1 VRVNVIGAA
10 PGWRDAPEDK
20 GENWGVN
27 NTHLFEKRIDLIVDV
42 HNRFNPKKL
51 REEKKDLFHVG
62 ALTYKEIPAYFQRE
76 VEGFPT
82 IKKYPRDE
90 IIKKFGVDY
99 FGSGIDYII
108 ALALYKGATEIHLYG
123 VWMVLDSEYTHQKP
137 SVEFWVGFAMGRG
150 VKVRVHGQRSS
161 ILKTR
166 NGLMY
171 GYQDHQAWVKKY
183 LPNAVS
189 LSELEERYE

>member
-10 PGWRDAPEDK
+10 PGWRDAPEDE

-99 FGSGIDYII
+99 FGSGRCG
-108 ALALYKGATEIHLYG
+108 LFRERNRLYHSPGPIQRG
-123 VWMVLDSEYTHQKP
+123 NRDS
-137 SVEFWVGFAMGRG
+137 SIRG
-150 VKVRVHGQRSS
+150 VDG
-161 ILKTR
+161 
-166 NGLMY
+166 
-171 GYQDHQAWVKKY
+171 A
-183 LPNAVS
+183 
-189 LSELEERYE
+189 